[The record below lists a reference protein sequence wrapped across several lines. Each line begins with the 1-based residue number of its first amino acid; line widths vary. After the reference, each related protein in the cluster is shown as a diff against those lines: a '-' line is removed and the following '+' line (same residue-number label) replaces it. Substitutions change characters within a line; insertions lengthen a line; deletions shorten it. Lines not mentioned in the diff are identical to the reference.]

1 MEYKIEIVKSKQN
14 SQYEFNNH
22 LTPSIKTGFNSYYI
36 DKLKHLKT
44 AISTFKTKD
53 ATKGSKPYKIISPL
67 SVSKDSI
74 LNETLKFGVK
84 QDNYIIYEIFKNYKL
99 KGKVYT
105 SEEKA
110 KAIIKKINIKD
121 LEISENIKNCDI
133 IFNNSKI
140 EFLTNFY
147 NQEVKHLDNI
157 KKTIK
162 DIENLKNGGNCILRI
177 YNLFLNDTLKEV
189 IKLCNMFETV
199 YIYKPD
205 TTDNYKIDKY
215 IVCLKKK
222 KSNVSDEEIKQQSIK
237 NLNDIN
243 TTYINS
249 QVRAINEVIN
259 YINKRNYRGLDYQT
273 YIEKQNEKQKEF
285 IQKLN

>member
-1 MEYKIEIVKSKQN
+1 MEYKLEVVKSKQT

-22 LTPSIKTGFNSYYI
+22 LTPSIKSGFNSYYI

-53 ATKGSKPYKIISPL
+53 ATKGSKPYKIISSL
-67 SVSKDSI
+67 SVSKDSL

-105 SEEKA
+105 SDEKA
-110 KAIIKKINIKD
+110 KSIIKKINIKE
-121 LEISENIKNCDI
+121 LEIIENVKNCDI
-133 IFNNSKI
+133 IFNNSKV

-147 NQEVKHLDNI
+147 NQEVKHLENI

-162 DIENLKNGGNCILRI
+162 DIEDLKNDGNCILRI
-177 YNLFLNDTLKEV
+177 YNLFLNDTLKEI

-199 YIYKPD
+199 YVYKPD
-205 TTDNYKIDKY
+205 TTDNYKTDKY
-215 IVCLKKK
+215 LVCLKKK
-222 KSNVSDEEIKQQSIK
+222 KSKVSDEEVKQESIK

-249 QVRAINEVIN
+249 QVKAINEVIN
-259 YINKRNYRGLDYQT
+259 YINKRNYRGLDYQM
-273 YIEKQNEKQKEF
+273 YMEKQNEKQKEF
-285 IQKLN
+285 IQKMK